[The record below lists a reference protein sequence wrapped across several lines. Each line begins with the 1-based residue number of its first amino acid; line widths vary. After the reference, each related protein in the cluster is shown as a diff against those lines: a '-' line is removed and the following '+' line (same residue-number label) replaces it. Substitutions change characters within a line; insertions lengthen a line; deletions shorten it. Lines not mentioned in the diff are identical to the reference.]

1 MPKALANF
9 SSTNA
14 TAYPSSTSIE
24 LVCPVTTLSTLRM
37 AVDNGA
43 DWVCLEV
50 EEHNEDD
57 KRNCIDFNNQATLNS
72 IRYAH
77 DRQCKVLLSLAIRA
91 QLPTW
96 NRWRDAIDDAASAG
110 VDAFALSDPALMLY
124 ATAQYPQ
131 ISLHY
136 ATAESA
142 TNSESITFFLR
153 QFKISR
159 IALPRALSLAQLA
172 RIAHETPAELQV
184 SGFCLPSPAIETGN
198 RSIKKISKTSSPP
211 SCIEFRYDEST
222 KEVDTVVEHCAA
234 TEDAANDSW
243 FAIEHVSD
251 IRILQ
256 LLPQLGA
263 FGVRAIRIETSG
275 QHPAQAVQT
284 MRVWRKA
291 IDKYSENTERYSVKP
306 SWLDELNKTTRH
318 LPPLLDAPSHIVC
331 SLGFA
336 QE

>member
-14 TAYPSSTSIE
+14 TAYPSSASIE
-24 LVCPVTTLSTLRM
+24 LVCPVTTLSMLRM

-57 KRNCIDFNNQATLNS
+57 ERNCIDFNNQATLNS

-77 DRQCKVLLSLAIRA
+77 DRQCKVLFSLAIRT
-91 QLPTW
+91 QLPSW
-96 NRWRDAIDDAASAG
+96 NRWRGAIDDAVVAG

-124 ATAQYPQ
+124 ATVQYPH

-136 ATAESA
+136 VMAESA

-159 IALPRALSLAQLA
+159 VALPRALSLAQLA
-172 RIAHETPAELQV
+172 RIAHEIPAELQV
-184 SGFCLPSPAIETGN
+184 SGFCRLSPVIKTGN
-198 RSIKKISKTSSPP
+198 LSIGKTGKKISKTVSPL
-211 SCIEFRYDEST
+211 SCIKVQHDKPT
-222 KEVDTVVEHCAA
+222 KEINTVIEHCAA
-234 TEDAANDSW
+234 AENAANDSW
-243 FAIEHVSD
+243 FTIERVSD

-275 QHPAQAVQT
+275 QHSAQVAQT
-284 MRVWRKA
+284 MRAWRKA
-291 IDKYSENTERYSVKP
+291 IDKYSENTEQYSVKP
-306 SWLDELNKTTRH
+306 SWLDELNKATRH
-318 LPPLLDAPSHIVC
+318 FSPC
-331 SLGFA
+331 
-336 QE
+336 